1 MTEHPDHNEP
11 PTNGGRSSFSHNS
24 PEVGHGGIDHPEVG
38 SAGSGRTPR
47 EWPADTQ
54 PNHTHNG
61 TTRRSPAVE
70 ALRKSPVTVT
80 IASVTVLVWLTQFVP
95 GWHVQERLAFVPLWA
110 LDEPWRFAT
119 TMLVHSQPS
128 PTHVLFNMMGLLIFG
143 TFLERALG
151 SVFFAVTYVLSGVG
165 GSAMVWLLAMEGIAH
180 PFALYVGASGAVF
193 GLVGVLLVPSKRL
206 DRNWGGV
213 AGFVLLNVLMLFVE
227 PNIAWEAHLGGLIV
241 GFVLGAIRL
250 WTMKPNAAAPWY
262 TT

>member
-1 MTEHPDHNEP
+1 MT
-11 PTNGGRSSFSHNS
+11 
-24 PEVGHGGIDHPEVG
+24 VV
-38 SAGSGRTPR
+38 
-47 EWPADTQ
+47 
-54 PNHTHNG
+54 
-61 TTRRSPAVE
+61 
-70 ALRKSPVTVT
+70 
-80 IASVTVLVWLTQFVP
+80 VWLTQFVP

-250 WTMKPNAAAPWY
+250 WTIKPNGAK
-262 TT
+262 